1 MTYLNSHKWYCAV
14 NYFCSF
20 LISLGCIYSIR
31 TSGSSSVHS
40 HVPRTLIVMGA
51 QTSSCHLL
59 PKTAAINNLH
69 TRQEGRVTIS
79 FVYTPKQDCWVIRT
93 SCCCCS
99 VAKPILNPPPTSLP
113 IPSLW
118 VIPGHQPQAS
128 CILHQTWT
136 GDSFLIWYYTCFNA
150 ILPNH
155 PHPPQSPKDC
165 SIHLCLFCCLAYIFL
180 NSIYMR

>member
-1 MTYLNSHKWYCAV
+1 M

-99 VAKPILNPPPTSLP
+99 VAKWCPIL
-113 IPSLW
+113 
-118 VIPGHQPQAS
+118 
-128 CILHQTWT
+128 C
-136 GDSFLIWYYTCFNA
+136 DSM
-150 ILPNH
+150 
-155 PHPPQSPKDC
+155 DC
-165 SIHLCLFCCLAYIFL
+165 STPGFPVCAHLIGVATTTRLLFGTAVLFSLLPTAGESVLHRYSPINTGRDSIFYTSPTIDVTFFFLAFL
-180 NSIYMR
+180 